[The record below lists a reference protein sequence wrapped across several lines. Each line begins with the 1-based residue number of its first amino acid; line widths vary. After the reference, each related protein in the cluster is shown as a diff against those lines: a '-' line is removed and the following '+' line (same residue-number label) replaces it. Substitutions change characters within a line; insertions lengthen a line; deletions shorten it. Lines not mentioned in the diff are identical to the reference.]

1 MNSDERDRSGRDPDA
16 GHSEPKGEPRG
27 AAVSDAG
34 KSLASAFTAF
44 GLRAEAEPI
53 RKGLHVVATPIG
65 NLSDISF
72 RALATLA
79 AAAAVIAEDTRVT
92 KTLLAHYGI
101 ATPLVAYHEH
111 NAAVMRP
118 HLLAR
123 LASGAA
129 LALVSDAGTP
139 LVSDPGYKLV
149 SDALAQNIEVFSVP
163 GASAVLAALVV
174 AGLPTDR
181 FFFEGFLPPKS
192 GARRQRIA
200 ELASIPGTL
209 VFFESP
215 RRVAETLA
223 DLAAVLGRRDAALA
237 RELTK
242 YYETVRRAPLPDLA
256 AALAGRGAAERRDR
270 GAGRTAWGG
279 GRDRQPGRN
288 RREALEGAGDPFGQG
303 CRRDRVRRDRPAA
316 PKNLRAR
323 HRTDGLVRCAGV
335 RRAQRG

>member
-1 MNSDERDRSGRDPDA
+1 MTTGERNGPDPESG
-16 GHSEPKGEPRG
+16 GNFGVTELSEQAKTQSG
-27 AAVSDAG
+27 
-34 KSLASAFTAF
+34 AFTAF

-65 NLSDISF
+65 NLGDISF

-79 AAAAVIAEDTRVT
+79 AADAVIAEDTRVT

-123 LASGAA
+123 LAEGAA

-139 LVSDPGYKLV
+139 LISDPGFKLV
-149 SDALAQNIEVFSVP
+149 SDALAQNIEVISVP

-192 GARRQRIA
+192 SARRQRIA
-200 ELASIPGTL
+200 ELAPIPGTL

-223 DLAAVLGRRDAALA
+223 DLSAVLGPREAAMA

-242 YYETVRRAPLPDLA
+242 YYETVRRGQLPDLA
-256 AALAGRGAAERRDR
+256 AAVAGEAPPKGEIVLLVGPPGSDAPHESAEELD
-270 GAGRTAWGG
+270 AKL
-279 GRDRQPGRN
+279 N
-288 RREALEGAGDPFGQG
+288 KALETLSVKDAAAVVSAATGQP
-303 CRRDRVRRDRPAA
+303 RRKVYARAIELSAA
-316 PKNLRAR
+316 FVAR
-323 HRTDGLVRCAGV
+323 E
-335 RRAQRG
+335 